1 MKLFF
6 FHFRDLRARLELA
19 INKTLELAQKQEEEP
34 QDDQSEFGS
43 DSEEVRAKVKDSI
56 DFNGCTCNDYCIKCR
71 CQWNFYLY
79 VHLLILVPETKDSG
93 GQHTFIVFKY
103 FYRSINFF
111 TEKIIMDHCMQ
122 LSYMQFRTK
131 RNQHSQG
138 AIYENCNDTTAKP

>member
-56 DFNGCTCNDYCIKCR
+56 DFNGYTCNDYCIKCR
-71 CQWNFYLY
+71 C
-79 VHLLILVPETKDSG
+79 
-93 GQHTFIVFKY
+93 
-103 FYRSINFF
+103 
-111 TEKIIMDHCMQ
+111 
-122 LSYMQFRTK
+122 
-131 RNQHSQG
+131 
-138 AIYENCNDTTAKP
+138 